1 MSNFKA
7 LALLGASLVAVSA
20 CGHSPESIAVANGDH
35 REIQVKEQTHYLELT
50 NVEVG
55 HLTTADRARV
65 AEFASIFANDGYGPI
80 TVSAPEGS
88 RAAFGVV
95 TSIRS
100 ILSQAGVLPAN
111 IAVGDYVPNANDGAP
126 LIMAFKTYEA
136 HVPGCSKVNEHDW
149 TKLSSNSSLP
159 SFGCAV
165 NENIAMMIAK
175 PGDLL
180 GERELGPGDSSRQL
194 TVYEKYRLGE
204 NTASS
209 READG
214 GSTQN

>member
-1 MSNFKA
+1 MSNIKT
-7 LALLGASLVAVSA
+7 LALLGASLAAVTA
-20 CGHSPESIAVANGDH
+20 CGHSPESINVANGDY
-35 REIQVKEQTHYLELT
+35 REIQVKEQTHYLELS

-55 HLTTADRARV
+55 YLDSADKKRV

-80 TVSAPEGS
+80 SLSAPEGS
-88 RAAFGVV
+88 RAAIGVV

-111 IAVGDYVPNANDGAP
+111 IAVGNYIPNANEEAP
-126 LIMAFKTYEA
+126 LVMAFKTYEA
-136 HVPGCSKVNEHDW
+136 HVPGCSEINEHDW
-149 TKLSSNSSLP
+149 TKLGSNSSMP

-180 GERELGPGDSSRQL
+180 GERKLGPGDSSRQL